1 MYCQNCG
8 KELLDSDD
16 KYCRYC
22 GSELNISKE
31 IKNDSVSSQYNPP
44 SLKWFNFYYAVGLP
58 ITIIFNIIM
67 NVIPI
72 TSQIVEHN
80 NYNFFSVS
88 TIILF
93 FILYIFIPVSAQLN
107 LKSSKETGYK
117 FLLLFLICDYICK
130 ITFSFVTV
138 IIYHSEDIF
147 TYIFLFTLIYSI
159 WFIPNIIYFFKRRKY
174 FCECDK
180 K

>member
-8 KELLDSDD
+8 KELLDSND

-31 IKNDSVSSQYNPP
+31 IKNDGVSSQYNPP
-44 SLKWFNFYYAVGLP
+44 SLKWFNFYYAIGLP

-88 TIILF
+88 TIILL
-93 FILYIFIPVSAQLN
+93 FILYIFIPVSA
-107 LKSSKETGYK
+107 
-117 FLLLFLICDYICK
+117 
-130 ITFSFVTV
+130 
-138 IIYHSEDIF
+138 
-147 TYIFLFTLIYSI
+147 
-159 WFIPNIIYFFKRRKY
+159 
-174 FCECDK
+174 
-180 K
+180 